1 MPNTPHNVF
10 GKIDQMY
17 YELTASE
24 KKTADYVLAHRS
36 ETQFM
41 SIAELAEESGVA
53 EATVS
58 RFCRRL
64 GYGGYNVFKLA
75 IANAS
80 ATRSEVSATLSG
92 QIEKSDSFEDMCS
105 KLFSAD
111 RDAMAQTLT
120 LLRPER
126 IREAVDLLSAA
137 DKVICMG
144 QGGSMLMAEEAA
156 NLFSLVSGK
165 FFAVQDSHSQVIA
178 ASNAGEADVLLF
190 FSYSGATRDMMETLR
205 MARERGASVVLVTR
219 FAKSPGA
226 ALAKVVLPV
235 GSNESP
241 LQIGSVSAKIAQLF
255 LMDVLF
261 SEYCRRDID
270 GCMERRERIAAA
282 LANKHL

>member
-1 MPNTPHNVF
+1 MPKSTQNVF

-36 ETQFM
+36 ETQYM

-64 GYGGYNVFKLA
+64 GYRGYNVFKLA

-80 ATRSEVSATLSG
+80 AAQHGASGTLTG
-92 QIEKSDSFEDMCS
+92 HIEENDSFEDMCS

-111 RDAMAQTLT
+111 RDAMAQTLSQ
-120 LLRPER
+120 LRPEQVR
-126 IREAVDLLSAA
+126 KAVDLLAGA
-137 DKVICMG
+137 EKVICMG

-165 FFAVQDSHSQVIA
+165 FFAVPDSHSQIIA
-178 ASNAGEADVLLF
+178 ASNTGERDVLLF
-190 FSYSGATRDMMETLR
+190 FSYSGATRDMMDTLH
-205 MARERGASVVLVTR
+205 MAGERGTRVILVTR

-226 ALAKVVLPV
+226 ALAEVVLPV
-235 GSNESP
+235 GANESP
-241 LQIGSVSAKIAQLF
+241 LQLGSVSAKIAQLF

-270 GCMERRERIAAA
+270 GCTARRERIAAA

>member
-1 MPNTPHNVF
+1 MSKPPQNVF
-10 GKIDQMY
+10 EKIDQMY

-80 ATRSEVSATLSG
+80 AMHSEVSSTLSG
-92 QIEKSDSFEDMCS
+92 QIEKSDSFEDMCA

-205 MARERGASVVLVTR
+205 MARERGASVILVTR

>member
-1 MPNTPHNVF
+1 
-10 GKIDQMY
+10 
-17 YELTASE
+17 
-24 KKTADYVLAHRS
+24 
-36 ETQFM
+36 M

-80 ATRSEVSATLSG
+80 ATHSEVSSTLSG
-92 QIEKSDSFEDMCS
+92 HIEESDSFEDMCA

-156 NLFSLVSGK
+156 NLFSMVSGK

-205 MARERGASVVLVTR
+205 MARERGASVILVTR

>member
-1 MPNTPHNVF
+1 M
-10 GKIDQMY
+10 
-17 YELTASE
+17 
-24 KKTADYVLAHRS
+24 
-36 ETQFM
+36 
-41 SIAELAEESGVA
+41 A

-80 ATRSEVSATLSG
+80 AAQHGVSGTLSG
-92 QIEKSDSFEDMCS
+92 QIEENDSFEDMCS

-111 RDAMAQTLT
+111 RDAMVQTLT

-165 FFAVQDSHSQVIA
+165 FFAVQDSHSQLIA
-178 ASNAGEADVLLF
+178 VSNAGERDVVLF

-205 MARERGASVVLVTR
+205 MANAQGAPVILVTR

-241 LQIGSVSAKIAQLF
+241 LQLGSVSAKIAQLF

-270 GCMERRERIAAA
+270 GCMARRERIAAA